1 MTAFQGFAAFLVL
14 TVVCLAL
21 VVLTGMKHKRKP
33 HYILVGCAV
42 ALLGI
47 TVYYAEKLGH
57 DYDLSTA
64 GMITPIHLALAKFT
78 VVAYLLP
85 VISGFMTIRDAR
97 HKKVHFKI
105 AMFIL
110 FMTGITFATGLMMVM
125 ASEPIVP

>member
-1 MTAFQGFAAFLVL
+1 MTAFQGFATFLVL
-14 TVVCLAL
+14 TVVFLAL
-21 VVLTGMKHKRKP
+21 VVLTGLKRKRKP
-33 HYILVGCAV
+33 HFILVACAV

-64 GMITPIHLALAKFT
+64 GVITPIHLALAKFT

-85 VISGFMTIRDAR
+85 LISGVMTLRDIR
-97 HKKVHFKI
+97 HKKVHFKL

-110 FMTGITFATGLMMVM
+110 FMTGITFATGLVMVM
-125 ASEPIVP
+125 SSEPIVP